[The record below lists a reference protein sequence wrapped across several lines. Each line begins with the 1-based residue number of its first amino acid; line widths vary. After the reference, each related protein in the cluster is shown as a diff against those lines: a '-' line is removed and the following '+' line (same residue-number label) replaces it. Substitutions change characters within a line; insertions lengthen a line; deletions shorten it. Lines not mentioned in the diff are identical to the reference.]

1 MVTVSPRVRR
11 APYPARHGGPAAVP
25 LVELPVS
32 TSPGNDERVSVPD
45 ADALVRRGTL
55 EQAGGNLEAA
65 ESRYREALQAR
76 EIASEPD
83 EAALIGTLSALGQL
97 LVARGAVEEGRF
109 MLTRALALTDASATA
124 QEEDL
129 PLLLNALIR
138 IHLRQSDYAEAE
150 PLLRRLLAI
159 KESQGE
165 DRPEVATVVASLA
178 GVRNAMGDYA
188 AAETLYRRALRIR
201 EETLPPNH
209 ITVAATME
217 SLSVACAARGHF
229 PEALA
234 LSTRA
239 LAMREV
245 TLGAHDPSVRA
256 AREHI
261 ADLQL
266 QAPEE
271 IGALRP
277 VRTSPTSHPAQA
289 FHVIPSAPSVIPS
302 APSVIPSASEGSASA
317 VVPSVRP
324 VEKPPRFAEV
334 TLPPVLVPWSNQ
346 LAAIQREIEFD
357 ANSESGGRTSLKVV
371 LATLVG
377 RRSKTSIGVAVGVV
391 ALVAALGLKAQFGG
405 RSATQE
411 FVDADPAAADRS
423 AQPSAVAPTAS
434 AAQVEATP
442 SEPMPIVAP
451 ASGPARAVAS
461 SVAQQGGTVAST
473 KSEHPQAA
481 RSVAAAAPTLL
492 LPHRIVPNIAVP
504 DVDVGRAVSLPA
516 RNLSDSFSSRLSS
529 TGVDAGAR
537 SDAGGTPPRLIG
549 GAPQPRYPDRL
560 REQHVAGEVL
570 VQFTVNEDGR
580 ADVLSLKVLHSPHDL
595 LTSAVRAVLSQFRF
609 EPARSG
615 GAASKARA
623 ETVQYAFSFQEP

>member
-1 MVTVSPRVRR
+1 M
-11 APYPARHGGPAAVP
+11 
-25 LVELPVS
+25 S
-32 TSPGNDERVSVPD
+32 TSPGTDAHDPTPD
-45 ADALVRRGTL
+45 ADALVRRGSI
-55 EQAGGNLEAA
+55 EQAGGNLDAA

-76 EIASEPD
+76 EIAPESN
-83 EAALIGTLSALGQL
+83 EAALIGTLSALGRL
-97 LVARGAVEEGRF
+97 LVARGAIEEGRF
-109 MLTRALALTDASATA
+109 MLTRALALTDASDPA
-124 QEEDL
+124 QEEEL
-129 PLLLNALIR
+129 PLLINALIR

-159 KESQGE
+159 KEAQGE

-178 GVRNAMGDYA
+178 GVRNAMGDYP

-217 SLSVACAARGHF
+217 SLSAACAARGHF
-229 PEALA
+229 PEALS

-289 FHVIPSAPSVIPS
+289 FNGVPSARLVIPSV
-302 APSVIPSASEGSASA
+302 SEGSASV
-317 VVPSVRP
+317 VVPSARP
-324 VEKPPRFAEV
+324 SEPAGEMQFAPRPPRVSDAPAEVESSRFAEAA
-334 TLPPVLVPWSNQ
+334 LPSVLVPWSNQ
-346 LAAIQREIEFD
+346 LAAIQREIESDGSRD
-357 ANSESGGRTSLKVV
+357 AEGGTSLKVV
-371 LATLVG
+371 LATLVD
-377 RRSKTSIGVAVGVV
+377 RRSKTSIGVVVGVV
-391 ALVAALGLKAQFGG
+391 ALVAALGFKAQFGG

-411 FVDADPAAADRS
+411 FVDAEPAKADRG
-423 AQPSAVAPTAS
+423 AQPIAGAPNTP

-442 SEPMPIVAP
+442 SRALPAIAP
-451 ASGPARAVAS
+451 AGSSARVNAS
-461 SVAQQGGTVAST
+461 ASVAQQGGSVASA
-473 KSEHPQAA
+473 KSERPQAE
-481 RSVAAAAPTLL
+481 RSVALAAPALV
-492 LPHRIVPNIAVP
+492 LPHRIAPTIAVP
-504 DVDVGRAVSLPA
+504 DVDAGRAVNLPT
-516 RNLSDSFSSRLSS
+516 RNLSDSFASRLSS
-529 TGVDAGAR
+529 SGVDGGAR
-537 SDAGGTPPRLIG
+537 SDAGATPPRLIG
-549 GAPQPRYPDRL
+549 SAPQPRYPERL

-580 ADVLSLKVLHSPHDL
+580 AEVASLKVLHSPHEL